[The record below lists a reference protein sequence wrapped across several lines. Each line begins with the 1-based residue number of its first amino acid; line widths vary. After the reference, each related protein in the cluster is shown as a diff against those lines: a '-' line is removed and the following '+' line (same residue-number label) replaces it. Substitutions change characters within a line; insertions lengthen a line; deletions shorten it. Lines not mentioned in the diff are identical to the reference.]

1 MKHEQATAEPNQY
14 LIVINNLSFFY
25 SHFWNL
31 AIAVRDAGWS
41 VSIAANQNASTG
53 RISENGMTFVPLPQ
67 LGGLKNLAKNL
78 QYCFA
83 LRRLLLQ
90 ICPTV
95 THFIYL
101 QNVLLG
107 GIVARVVGC
116 TATIGA
122 VTGLGSLFA
131 EDHLHYKLIR
141 RLVMA
146 GIRWGFTK
154 NNSVMAFENLD
165 DRKYFVDHGSVDE
178 SRTTIIPGAGVA
190 KNEIVPS
197 HVVNNDKPVVLLASR
212 MIRNKGVQELVDAA
226 VELHNQ
232 KVDFEVW
239 LVGDVDANNPT
250 SFSTEELNAFGRL
263 EFVKYLGYRRDV
275 AQLMSK
281 TDIFCLPTSY
291 REGLPR
297 VIIEACA
304 AGVAVVTTDMPGCR
318 EIIQN
323 DVNGILVPPRD
334 HEALVSALAR
344 LLCDPALRTS
354 MGARGRMLF
363 EEKFTLDACLRSFN
377 VGYLILEIPLH
388 LKCEED

>member
-1 MKHEQATAEPNQY
+1 MRQKQATAEPNQY

-31 AIAVRDAGWS
+31 AVTVRNAGWN
-41 VSIAANQNASTG
+41 VSIAANQNASTD
-53 RISENGMTFVPLPQ
+53 RISENGMTFVSLPQ
-67 LGGLKNLAKNL
+67 LGGLKNLTKNL

-90 ICPTV
+90 RQPTV

-116 TATIGA
+116 PAIIGA

-131 EDHLHYKLIR
+131 EDHLHYKIIR
-141 RLVMA
+141 RLVMV

-165 DRKYFVDHGSVDE
+165 DRRYFVDHGSVEE

-190 KNEIVPS
+190 KDEIVPS
-197 HVVNNDKPVVLLASR
+197 HVVNEKPVVLLASR
-212 MIRNKGVQELVDAA
+212 MIRNKGVQELVNAA
-226 VELHNQ
+226 VELQNQ
-232 KVDFEVW
+232 RIDFEVW

-250 SFSTEELNAFGRL
+250 SFSAEELNAFGRL
-263 EFVKYLGYRRDV
+263 GFVKYLGYRRDV
-275 AQLMSK
+275 AQLLTK

-304 AGVAVVTTDMPGCR
+304 AGIAVVTTDMPGCR
-318 EIIQN
+318 EIIQDN
-323 DVNGILVPPRD
+323 VNGILVPPRD
-334 HEALVSALAR
+334 HDALVRALAR
-344 LLCDPALRTS
+344 LLCDPALRAS
-354 MGARGRMLF
+354 MGARGRMIF

-377 VGYLILEIPLH
+377 VGYRILGIPLH